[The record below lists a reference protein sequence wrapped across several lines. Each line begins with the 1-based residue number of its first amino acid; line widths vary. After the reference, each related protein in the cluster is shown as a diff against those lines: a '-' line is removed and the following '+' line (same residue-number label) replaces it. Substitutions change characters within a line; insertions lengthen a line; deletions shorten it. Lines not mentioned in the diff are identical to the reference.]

1 DQCEGKGCF
10 VCNFHGIR
18 EFDSVEG
25 KVAKFLIEKFGAQQ
39 AKITWIGS
47 EDESSLVLGNG
58 RPFFVKLVN
67 PHKRNVSLPKNLDLN
82 GVSIHRARVISK
94 IPSDPVRFR
103 TEVVMEIDA
112 ENEIASST
120 LEELGRLE
128 EQPIVLYENSG
139 RKHKKI
145 IYDIKFKK
153 ESEKSFRI
161 MMESDGGIP
170 LKRFVAGQEV
180 EPSVSSIL
188 ETNCRCKLFDFHKI
202 IITK

>member
-1 DQCEGKGCF
+1 M
-10 VCNFHGIR
+10 
-18 EFDSVEG
+18 
-25 KVAKFLIEKFGAQQ
+25 
-39 AKITWIGS
+39 
-47 EDESSLVLGNG
+47 SL
-58 RPFFVKLVN
+58 FQ
-67 PHKRNVSLPKNLDLN
+67 KRLDLD
-82 GVSIHRARVISK
+82 GVSIHRVHAISK

-103 TEVVMEIDA
+103 TEVVMEIEA
-112 ENEIASST
+112 ENEIASNA

-128 EQPIVLYENSG
+128 GQPVVLYENSG

-180 EPSVSSIL
+180 EPSISSIL
-188 ETNCRCKLFDFHKI
+188 ETNCKCKLFDFHKI